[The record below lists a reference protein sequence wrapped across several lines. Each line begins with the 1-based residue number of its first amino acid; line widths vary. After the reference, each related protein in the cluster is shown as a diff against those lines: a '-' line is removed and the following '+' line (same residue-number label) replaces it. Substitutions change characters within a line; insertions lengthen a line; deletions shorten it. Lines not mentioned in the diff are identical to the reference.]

1 MGADVNEVNQ
11 SYYKMTSLTRAVVSK
26 NEPLVSFLL
35 QQPGIQVNAKDNT
48 GWTALHYAASFCS
61 GANGR
66 KVIKLLLNFPGIDM
80 EIRNNKGETPLM
92 KATKEN
98 IQDFVEEYQNKIEDE
113 KKKKENKNKSDNST
127 KNNPVSKKRKRET
140 SYATDAN
147 MWKKFKNVE
156 KSIKEALKKK
166 EENAEELVKME
177 EKMVEELDKEFE
189 DKMAALVKEKQEKR
203 AEIAEKVKVKQERQ
217 AKVDQGIL
225 DDLEKRK
232 KTVESEL
239 VAEMWKQVEE
249 DEEGEDDKEEAI
261 NLNPP
266 PPAPDCPICYEPMV
280 PPTRIFQC
288 GAGHL
293 VCGGCK
299 PKLQVLHPLSNHV
312 SQCTL
317 G

>member
-1 MGADVNEVNQ
+1 MGEE
-11 SYYKMTSLTRAVVSK
+11 K
-26 NEPLVSFLL
+26 NITQKPKSHSAENSP
-35 QQPGIQVNAKDNT
+35 Q
-48 GWTALHYAASFCS
+48 
-61 GANGR
+61 GA
-66 KVIKLLLNFPGIDM
+66 
-80 EIRNNKGETPLM
+80 
-92 KATKEN
+92 
-98 IQDFVEEYQNKIEDE
+98 
-113 KKKKENKNKSDNST
+113 
-127 KNNPVSKKRKRET
+127 KKRKREMSNSLYRQT
-140 SYATDAN
+140 N
-147 MWKKFKNVE
+147 MWKKLKDV
-156 KSIKEALKKK
+156 KTAVKEAMKKK
-166 EENAEELVKME
+166 EENQEELVKME

-189 DKMAALVKEKQEKR
+189 GKMAALVKEKQDKR

>member
-1 MGADVNEVNQ
+1 
-11 SYYKMTSLTRAVVSK
+11 
-26 NEPLVSFLL
+26 
-35 QQPGIQVNAKDNT
+35 
-48 GWTALHYAASFCS
+48 
-61 GANGR
+61 
-66 KVIKLLLNFPGIDM
+66 
-80 EIRNNKGETPLM
+80 
-92 KATKEN
+92 
-98 IQDFVEEYQNKIEDE
+98 
-113 KKKKENKNKSDNST
+113 
-127 KNNPVSKKRKRET
+127 
-140 SYATDAN
+140 
-147 MWKKFKNVE
+147 
-156 KSIKEALKKK
+156 
-166 EENAEELVKME
+166 
-177 EKMVEELDKEFE
+177 MVEELDKEFE

-312 SQCTL
+312 SQWTIKQYSNFYFRIARANVAIHL
-317 G
+317 EGLQ